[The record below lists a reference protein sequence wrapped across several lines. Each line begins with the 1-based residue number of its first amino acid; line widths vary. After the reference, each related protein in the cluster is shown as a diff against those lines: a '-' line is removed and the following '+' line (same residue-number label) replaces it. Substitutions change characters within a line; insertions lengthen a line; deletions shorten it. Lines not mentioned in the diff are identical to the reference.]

1 MTPAL
6 TRRRM
11 PAPRDS
17 GAAIVLA
24 LLATALLGALGL
36 GVASLSTT
44 EIAAAANFRVATEA
58 RYAADAAIEFA
69 TAEVRGVPDW
79 SAILSGAARAALVGA
94 TLTPILPSGDAV
106 DLGAMTAEIQAA
118 SDAAF
123 GLGANNPR
131 WALFAHGLLSDLAPA
146 VFLAARPYVAVWVA
160 DDSAETDGNPV
171 IEANGRLMLM
181 ARAMGPGGS
190 MRAIEAM
197 LGRPAAGTGTA
208 ADVQI
213 VSWREVR

>member
-6 TRRRM
+6 TRRWRSV
-11 PAPRDS
+11 PRDG

-44 EIAAAANFRVATEA
+44 EMAAAANFRVDTET
-58 RYAADAAIEFA
+58 RYAADAAIEFS
-69 TAEVRGVPDW
+69 TAEVRGVSDW
-79 SAILSGAARAALVGA
+79 SAILSGAVRSVLVGP
-94 TLTPILPSGDAV
+94 TLTPILPSGGAI

-131 WALFAHGLLSDLAPA
+131 WVLFADGLLSDLAPA
-146 VFLAARPYVAVWVA
+146 AFLAARPYVAVWVA
-160 DDSAETDGNPV
+160 DDPAETDGNPV
-171 IEANGRLMLM
+171 VESNGLLMLM

-197 LGRPAAGTGTA
+197 LGRPATGTGA
-208 ADVQI
+208 ADVRI
-213 VSWREVR
+213 VSWREVT